1 MFQAQSCPT
10 LCDPMDH
17 SIPCSSVHGIL
28 QARILEWVAISF
40 SRKSYPYRD
49 WTPISCISR
58 QVLYHWATR
67 EAHKKIISAYKFI
80 IIIIIFTENSLG
92 LLSNVEKV
100 ILIFYQYNLL
110 DWPFELNIIKQFVIN
125 VLFLV
130 VHMNFTLSSSTP
142 LFHI

>member
-1 MFQAQSCPT
+1 M
-10 LCDPMDH
+10 
-17 SIPCSSVHGIL
+17 
-28 QARILEWVAISF
+28 
-40 SRKSYPYRD
+40 
-49 WTPISCISR
+49 
-58 QVLYHWATR
+58 
-67 EAHKKIISAYKFI
+67 
-80 IIIIIFTENSLG
+80 FTENSLG